1 MMHRSVRV
9 LGSAVAVGAALLLS
23 ACGQQPPPPNLLQP
37 GDIGQRPIVM
47 DEPAASAT
55 MSKVDASAP
64 ETKTATTTKTTEQQP
79 VPQQPAPVKQF
90 YAATYVDGTN
100 QKLVQQPSVFI
111 HPNVTGESASEVKL
125 MNLDWSKWG
134 ENGAVGYGSAYI
146 TGGGG
151 PPETVNGV
159 QLILDNPK
167 MHNGKMQYTH
177 YMIVWPQ
184 QDAPDEGQ
192 LHTL

>member
-1 MMHRSVRV
+1 MLHRSVRA

-23 ACGQQPPPPNLLQP
+23 ACGQQPPPPNLAQP
-37 GDIGQRPIVM
+37 GDIGQRPIVA
-47 DEPAASAT
+47 DETPASAT
-55 MSKVDASAP
+55 ESKVEPPVP

-79 VPQQPAPVKQF
+79 APQQPAPEKQF

-100 QKLVQQPSVFI
+100 EKLVQRPSEFI

-146 TGGGG
+146 TGGGA

-159 QLILDNPK
+159 QVILDNPK

-177 YMIVWPQ
+177 YLIIWPQ
-184 QDAPDEGQ
+184 QSAPDEGQ